1 MTKILAALIAATFS
15 LGAFAQ
21 TAMPVAKSDVPAMSA
36 ATSTKKATKSNKST
50 KASKS
55 KSAKKSKPAA

>member
-21 TAMPVAKSDVPAMSA
+21 TALPVAKSDVAAMSA
-36 ATSTKKATKSNKST
+36 ATSSNKATKAT
-50 KASKS
+50 KATKPAKAKSSK
-55 KSAKKSKPAA
+55 KAKPAA

>member
-21 TAMPVAKSDVPAMSA
+21 TALPVAKSDVAAMSA
-36 ATSTKKATKSNKST
+36 TTASKKATKSTKST
-50 KASKS
+50 KPAKTKS
-55 KSAKKSKPAA
+55 SKKSKPAA

>member
-21 TAMPVAKSDVPAMSA
+21 TALPVAKFDVPAMSA
-36 ATSTKKATKSNKST
+36 ASSSKKATKSTKST
-50 KASKS
+50 KSAKAKS
-55 KSAKKSKPAA
+55 GKKSKPAA

>member
-21 TAMPVAKSDVPAMSA
+21 TAPPVAKSDVPAMSA
-36 ATSTKKATKSNKST
+36 ATSAKKSTKST
-50 KASKS
+50 KAAKS
-55 KSAKKSKPAA
+55 TKAKSSKKSKPAA